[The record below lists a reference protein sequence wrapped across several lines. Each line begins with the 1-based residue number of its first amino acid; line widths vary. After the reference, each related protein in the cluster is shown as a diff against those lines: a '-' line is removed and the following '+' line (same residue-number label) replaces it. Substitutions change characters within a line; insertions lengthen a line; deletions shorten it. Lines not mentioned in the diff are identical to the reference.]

1 MDVVA
6 VRGLVRRYG
15 ELVAVDGLDLNVGAG
30 ECVAMLG
37 PNGAGKSTTVEIL
50 EGYRRRDAGEVR
62 VLGVDPAR
70 GDRAWRA
77 RLGIVLQSVND
88 LAAVH
93 VGEALAHF
101 ASFYPAPRPVE
112 EVVALVGLEA
122 KVGAR
127 IGSLSG
133 GQRRRLDVAL
143 GVIGR
148 PELLFLDEPTTGFDP
163 EARRAFWDLIATLRA
178 EGTTILLTTHYLEE
192 ADALAD
198 RVVVV
203 ARGRKVADTTPDEL
217 KGRDRDVVV
226 VRWWDGE
233 LREERTASPTATV
246 ARLAEHF
253 GGEVPGL
260 EVVRP
265 TLEEAYLAL
274 VEGTAT

>member
-15 ELVAVDGLDLNVGAG
+15 DLVAVDGLDLNVGAG